1 MDRSPPRGAFGLL
14 RNLSVLQTVENFV
27 MLSMATFYL
36 DTRNGLAH
44 KSAGCTHSAYIAG
57 EGRYANKTEVKIV
70 IDKNLPH
77 WATDGHDFFQKAD
90 LNERANGRSYRSL
103 IFAIPHEAKD
113 KTQWAEDLTAKFLG
127 DKHAYR
133 LAIHDDGHNPHC
145 HLMFTERGRKDD
157 LSPDKYFGRGN
168 PKDRAMNHASWLDRA
183 KETYLAEIRTV
194 APTYTP
200 SFTKEPKIGPIMKQ
214 AGNTYEA
221 NRKKRIE
228 EVEFLR
234 RAKELLP
241 KLDAY
246 IAKLELAEQ
255 ESAAGVASKS
265 TYTPSITP
273 IEIEPPIPPIGEP
286 PLPKLESPP
295 QAGSGQEIT
304 LNVDGFAPSRGVV
317 ISEPTASKFKP

>member
-1 MDRSPPRGAFGLL
+1 MDSPPPRGAFGLL

-36 DTRNGLAH
+36 STRNGKAC
-44 KSAGCTHSAYIAG
+44 KGAGSTQSAYIAG
-57 EGRYANKTEVKIV
+57 EGRYADKAEVKIV

-90 LNERANGRSYRSL
+90 LHERANGRSYRSL

-183 KETYLAEIRTV
+183 KETYVSEIRTV
-194 APTYTP
+194 APSYTP
-200 SFTKEPKIGPIMKQ
+200 SFTKEPKIGPSMKQ
-214 AGNTYEA
+214 AGNTYEI

-241 KLDAY
+241 KLDKY
-246 IAKLELAEQ
+246 IEKLELAEQ
-255 ESAAGVASKS
+255 DSAAGVESTS
-265 TYTPSITP
+265 TYTPP
-273 IEIEPPIPPIGEP
+273 LPPIGEP
-286 PLPKLESPP
+286 PLPKFQSPP
-295 QAGSGQEIT
+295 QAGSGQDT
-304 LNVDGFAPSRGVV
+304 VLNIDRFVPSRLIV
-317 ISEPTASKFKP
+317 SKPTVSKTKRAR

>member
-1 MDRSPPRGAFGLL
+1 LL

-27 MLSMATFYL
+27 MLSMATLYL
-36 DTRNGLAH
+36 STRNGLAS
-44 KSAGCTHSAYIAG
+44 KNAGSTHSAYIAG
-57 EGRYANKTEVKIV
+57 EGRYSDKAEVKIV
-70 IDKNLPH
+70 IDKHMPQ

-103 IFAIPHEAKD
+103 IFAIPHEAID

-168 PKDRAMNHASWLDRA
+168 PKDRAMNHASWLDKA
-183 KETYLAEIRTV
+183 KETYLSEIRTV
-194 APTYTP
+194 APSYTP
-200 SFTKEPKIGPIMKQ
+200 SFTKEPKIGPSMKQ
-214 AGNTYEA
+214 AGNTYEI

-228 EVEFLR
+228 EVEYLR
-234 RAKELLP
+234 LAARAVRAI
-241 KLDAY
+241 DAT
-246 IAKLELAEQ
+246 IARLELEAQ
-255 ESAAGVASKS
+255 ESSAGVESTS
-265 TYTPSITP
+265 TYTP
-273 IEIEPPIPPIGEP
+273 PIPPTGES

-295 QAGSGQEIT
+295 QAGSGQDT
-304 LNVDGFAPSRGVV
+304 VLNVDGFAPSRGIVSKPT
-317 ISEPTASKFKP
+317 ISKLKR

>member
-1 MDRSPPRGAFGLL
+1 
-14 RNLSVLQTVENFV
+14 

-44 KSAGCTHSAYIAG
+44 KNAGCTHSAYIAG

-145 HLMFTERGRKDD
+145 HLMFTERGRKDY
-157 LSPDKYFGRGN
+157 LSPDKYFGRSN
-168 PKDRAMNHASWLDRA
+168 AKDRSISQKAWLVQA
-183 KETYLAEIRTV
+183 KTTYLEQIRTV
-194 APTYTP
+194 APSYTP
-200 SFTKEPKIGPIMKQ
+200 SLT
-214 AGNTYEA
+214 
-221 NRKKRIE
+221 
-228 EVEFLR
+228 
-234 RAKELLP
+234 
-241 KLDAY
+241 
-246 IAKLELAEQ
+246 
-255 ESAAGVASKS
+255 
-265 TYTPSITP
+265 
-273 IEIEPPIPPIGEP
+273 
-286 PLPKLESPP
+286 
-295 QAGSGQEIT
+295 
-304 LNVDGFAPSRGVV
+304 
-317 ISEPTASKFKP
+317 

>member
-1 MDRSPPRGAFGLL
+1 ML
-14 RNLSVLQTVENFV
+14 RNLSVLQTSKNFV
-27 MLSMATFYL
+27 MLCMATFYL
-36 DTRNGLAH
+36 RTRSGLAC
-44 KSAGCTHSAYIAG
+44 KKAGANHSAYIAG
-57 EGRYANKTEVKIV
+57 VGRYSNKHEVIAV
-70 IDKNLPH
+70 IDKNLPQ
-77 WATDGHDFFQKAD
+77 WATDGRDFFNKAD
-90 LNERANGRSYRSL
+90 VNERANGRSYRSL
-103 IFAIPHEAKD
+103 VFAIPLEATD
-113 KTQWAEDLTAKFLG
+113 KTKWAEDLTAKILG
-127 DKHAYR
+127 DRHAYR
-133 LAIHDDGHNPHC
+133 MAIHEDENNPHC

-157 LSPDKYFGRGN
+157 LSPDKYFGRSN
-168 PKDRAMNHASWLDRA
+168 AKDRTISQKAWLVQA
-183 KETYLAEIRTV
+183 KTTYLEQIRTV
-194 APTYTP
+194 APSYTP
-200 SFTKEPKIGPIMKQ
+200 KLTKEPKIGPSMKQ
-214 AGNTYEA
+214 AGNAYET

-234 RAKELLP
+234 RSRELLP

-265 TYTPSITP
+265 TYTPPITP
-273 IEIEPPIPPIGEP
+273 IEIEPPTPPIGEP

>member
-1 MDRSPPRGAFGLL
+1 
-14 RNLSVLQTVENFV
+14 

-36 DTRNGLAH
+36 STRNGLAR
-44 KSAGCTHSAYIAG
+44 KNAGCTHSAYIAG
-57 EGRYANKTEVKIV
+57 EGRYADKAEVKIV

-103 IFAIPHEAKD
+103 IFAIPHEATD
-113 KTQWAEDLTAKFLG
+113 KTQWAEDLAFKFLG
-127 DKHAYR
+127 DRHAYR
-133 LAIHDDGHNPHC
+133 MAIHDDGHNPHC

-168 PKDRAMNHASWLDRA
+168 PKDRAMNHASWLDKA

-194 APTYTP
+194 APSYIP
-200 SFTKEPKIGPIMKQ
+200 SYIPSLTKEPKIGPSMKQ

-255 ESAAGVASKS
+255 ESAAGVASTS
-265 TYTPSITP
+265 AYTPPITP
-273 IEIEPPIPPIGEP
+273 IVVEPPAPPIGEP

-295 QAGSGQEIT
+295 LAGSGLEIG
-304 LNVDGFAPSRGVV
+304 LNFSKFVRSRDV
-317 ISEPTASKFKP
+317 ASKRNVSRPRHSI

>member
-1 MDRSPPRGAFGLL
+1 
-14 RNLSVLQTVENFV
+14 

-44 KSAGCTHSAYIAG
+44 KNAGCTHSAYIAG

-157 LSPDKYFGRGN
+157 LAPDKYFGRGN
-168 PKDRAMNHASWLDRA
+168 PKDRAMNHASWLDKA

-194 APTYTP
+194 APSYTP
-200 SFTKEPKIGPIMKQ
+200 SFTKEPKIGPSMKQ
-214 AGNTYEA
+214 AGNIYEA

-241 KLDAY
+241 KLAAY

-255 ESAAGVASKS
+255 ESAADVIS
-265 TYTPSITP
+265 TLTHEPLITP
-273 IEIEPPIPPIGEP
+273 IVVEQSAPPIGEP
-286 PLPKLESPP
+286 QLPKFTSPRP
-295 QAGSGQEIT
+295 LGFGQDT
-304 LNVDGFAPSRGVV
+304 NLNVSGFEPSRLVK
-317 ISEPTASKFKP
+317 ISKVTIHSRKY

>member
-1 MDRSPPRGAFGLL
+1 
-14 RNLSVLQTVENFV
+14 

-36 DTRNGLAH
+36 STRNGKAC
-44 KSAGCTHSAYIAG
+44 KGAGSTQSAYIAG
-57 EGRYANKTEVKIV
+57 EGRYADKTEVKIV
-70 IDKNLPH
+70 IDKHMPQ

-168 PKDRAMNHASWLDRA
+168 PKDRAMNHASWLDKA

-194 APTYTP
+194 APSYTP
-200 SFTKEPKIGPIMKQ
+200 SLTKEPKIGPSMKQ
-214 AGNTYEA
+214 AGNTYET

-234 RAKELLP
+234 LAARAVRA
-241 KLDAY
+241 LDVE
-246 IAKLELAEQ
+246 IQRLELAEQ
-255 ESAAGVASKS
+255 ESTAGVESKS
-265 TYTPSITP
+265 TYTPP
-273 IEIEPPIPPIGEP
+273 LPPTGEP

-295 QAGSGQEIT
+295 QAGSGQDT
-304 LNVDGFAPSRGVV
+304 VLNVDGFTPSRA
-317 ISEPTASKFKP
+317 IAPKPTNFSASRTRIKR

>member
-1 MDRSPPRGAFGLL
+1 
-14 RNLSVLQTVENFV
+14 
-27 MLSMATFYL
+27 MLCMATFYL
-36 DTRNGLAH
+36 STRNGKAS
-44 KSAGCTHSAYIAG
+44 KGAGSTQSAYIAG
-57 EGRYANKTEVKIV
+57 EGRYADKAEVKIV
-70 IDKNLPH
+70 IDKHMPQ

-194 APTYTP
+194 APSYTP
-200 SFTKEPKIGPIMKQ
+200 SLTKEPKIGPIMKQ

-255 ESAAGVASKS
+255 ESAVGVASKS
-265 TYTPSITP
+265 TYTPPITP
-273 IEIEPPIPPIGEP
+273 IEIEPPIPPIRRTTT
-286 PLPKLESPP
+286 PKVRKP
-295 QAGSGQEIT
+295 
-304 LNVDGFAPSRGVV
+304 APSWERAGYGF
-317 ISEPTASKFKP
+317 ER